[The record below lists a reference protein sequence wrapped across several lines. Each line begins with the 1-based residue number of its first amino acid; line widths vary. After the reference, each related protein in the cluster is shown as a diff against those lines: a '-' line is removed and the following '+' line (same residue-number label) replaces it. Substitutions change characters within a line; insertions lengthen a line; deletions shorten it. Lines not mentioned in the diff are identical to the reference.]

1 MALFHLRIQIE
12 MLTILSTRLA
22 ECPKSTK
29 HERFISN
36 AVGFSSLLEADNY
49 FGYLLIIQGLMNK
62 SFKLTY

>member
-29 HERFISN
+29 HERFIPN
-36 AVGFSSLLEADNY
+36 AVGFSSLLEADN
-49 FGYLLIIQGLMNK
+49 
-62 SFKLTY
+62 